1 MTGVPAQSSWW
12 LRLGELVRA
21 VIGVPS
27 YERYVAHM
35 RAAHPDR
42 APLLHDDFVRHRLEE
57 RYTKPGARCC

>member
-1 MTGVPAQSSWW
+1 M
-12 LRLGELVRA
+12 RLGELVRT
-21 VIGVPS
+21 VIGAPS